1 MSIKRSFS
9 GVANEA
15 AVFLEEKFLCDV
27 PLWRA
32 FVDVFRTKADSER
45 RGWKCEFFGKMMR
58 GACLVCE
65 YTESE
70 GLYAVLSDAV
80 RDMLTVAEEDGRVST
95 FTRETEFSGWDMW
108 GRKYVMLGLEYYL
121 DICRDE
127 ALKAEIIRFIS
138 RCADAIIA
146 EVGPDKRDIT
156 ETSRCWYGMNS
167 SSILEPIVKL
177 YRLTGEE
184 RYLDFATY
192 IIERGGAYHINIFEL
207 AYENR
212 LMPYQYGV
220 SKAYEMI
227 SCFEGLLEYYYA
239 TGIEKYRKTV
249 INFAEAV
256 MATELSVIGC
266 SGMTHELF
274 DHTAV
279 RQTVKYDG
287 VMQETCVTVTLM
299 KFFARMLAL
308 TGNARYA
315 DAVEVAF
322 YNAYLGAL
330 NTELAESRSFALYG
344 ERFPD
349 VTLKH
354 SILPFDS
361 YSPLTPDRR
370 GKSTG
375 GFQVMP
381 DGSYYGCCAC
391 IGAAGVGVFLQN
403 AVVTDNGTVTLNFY
417 EKGTASF
424 DYKGTTVTLTVDTAY
439 PLDGKVSV
447 KVAAEAPVSFT
458 LRLRNPAWAG
468 LSCEYTTY
476 TREWTEDT
484 VVLDLPM
491 ALRVQRPAVWDTDTI
506 YNQVNWASTGKFAD
520 VTPSDVAHTAEEDR
534 YFAVTR
540 GPITLA
546 ADSRMGKAADSTF
559 PLPVSARI
567 AEGGITPDVPCLLKL
582 EITPAV
588 GMPYYLVDY
597 ASAGRDWE
605 TTIAAWIPTE
615 E

>member
-1 MSIKRSFS
+1 MGIKKSFC

-58 GACLVCE
+58 GAALVCE

-70 GLYAVLSDAV
+70 ALYSVLTDAV
-80 RDMLTVAEEDGRVST
+80 RDILTVAEEDGRVST
-95 FTRETEFSGWDMW
+95 FTKETELSGWDLW

-127 ALKAEIIRFIS
+127 ALKAEIVRFIS

-167 SSILEPIVKL
+167 SSILEPIVRL
-177 YRLTGEE
+177 YRLTGEG

-192 IIERGGAYHINIFEL
+192 IIERGGAYHVNIFEL

-227 SCFEGLLEYYYA
+227 SCFEGLLEYYYV
-239 TGIEKYRKTV
+239 TGIEKYRQTV
-249 INFAEAV
+249 VNFAEAV
-256 MATELSVIGC
+256 MATELSIIGC

-274 DHTAV
+274 DHTSV

-299 KFFARMLAL
+299 KFFTRMMEL
-308 TGNARYA
+308 TGQTKYA
-315 DAVEVAF
+315 DAVETAF

-330 NTELAESRSFALYG
+330 NVEFSESASFSLYG
-344 ERFPD
+344 DRFPD
-349 VTLKH
+349 MEVKH

-375 GFQVMP
+375 GFQLMP

-391 IGAAGVGVFLQN
+391 IGAAGVGVVLKN
-403 AVVTDNGTVTLNFY
+403 AVTVDGGTVTLNFY
-417 EKGTASF
+417 ENGRVSLSCLGTA
-424 DYKGTTVTLTVDTAY
+424 VTLTVKTDY
-439 PLDGKVSV
+439 PRDGHIRVEV
-447 KVAAEAPVSFT
+447 EAASPLTFT
-458 LRLRNPAWAG
+458 LRLRNPEWAG
-468 LSCEYTTY
+468 MADDYTVFAR
-476 TREWTEDT
+476 TRHKDAVEVTF
-484 VVLDLPM
+484 PM
-491 ALRVQRPAVWDTDTI
+491 ALRIKRPAVWDKDTI
-506 YNQVNWASTGKFAD
+506 YNKVNWGSPGKFAEVSAGD
-520 VTPSDVAHTAEEDR
+520 VVHDDADDK
-534 YFAVTR
+534 YFAAMR

-546 ADSRMGKAADSTF
+546 ADSRMGKSADSNF
-559 PLPVSARI
+559 SLPKGARLVD
-567 AEGGITPDVPCLLKL
+567 GGITEGVPCLLKM
-582 EITPAV
+582 EIEPMN
-588 GMPYYLVDY
+588 GEPYTLVDY
-597 ASAGRDWE
+597 ASAGRDWK
-605 TTIAAWIPTE
+605 TLIAAWLPTE